1 MKFSK
6 WQGYSLWIS
15 VISGAVIICSGN
27 PIQAAENTGQP
38 TTKSATVTLPQTKRI
53 IEITST
59 DGTVHQQ
66 QTDLVSWRSGKYGEY
81 LRTSSAKLPQIAGY
95 QNNANGLVID
105 KLEKIDIP
113 VTVYHIEYFPKDNQ
127 QRQPPANCT
136 VDLKDAQ
143 GKVCVRH
150 LYTVPYDKTRQVTL
164 QAPTGMDFTNPASK
178 DQLLVGKYGE
188 HKEVLVQPK
197 VISSKPVT
205 ETKPKTVVPE
215 KEISTPSK
223 KKTQAE
229 TPVTLP
235 VSNPPV
241 LVKGPLTLSEQTPQV
256 KPTQPVIHHQ
266 VPQIPNHSIISEIK
280 PGTQFIDKQTEDGDL
295 AKLKEYNRPLKSQ
308 LNHKKLQSTSE
319 NLPQTGN
326 RGGQLLVAIGVALLS
341 ILGLFHTQHKR

>member
-1 MKFSK
+1 MKYSK

-27 PIQAAENTGQP
+27 PIQAAENTGHP
-38 TTKSATVTLPQTKRI
+38 TTTAATVPLPQTKRI

-105 KLEKIDIP
+105 KLEKINIP
-113 VTVYHIEYFPKDNQ
+113 VTVYHIEYFPKDGQ

-143 GKVCVRH
+143 GKVYIRH
-150 LYTVPYDKTRQVTL
+150 LYTVPYNKNRQVTL

-188 HKEVLVQPK
+188 HKEVLVHPK

-205 ETKPKTVVPE
+205 ETKPKTAVPE

-229 TPVTLP
+229 EPVTLP

-241 LVKGPLTLSEQTPQV
+241 LVKEPLTL
-256 KPTQPVIHHQ
+256 
-266 VPQIPNHSIISEIK
+266 
-280 PGTQFIDKQTEDGDL
+280 
-295 AKLKEYNRPLKSQ
+295 
-308 LNHKKLQSTSE
+308 
-319 NLPQTGN
+319 
-326 RGGQLLVAIGVALLS
+326 
-341 ILGLFHTQHKR
+341 

>member
-1 MKFSK
+1 MKYSK
-6 WQGYSLWIS
+6 WQGYSLCVS

-27 PIQAAENTGQP
+27 PIQAAENTSQPP
-38 TTKSATVTLPQTKRI
+38 TTSATVALPQTKRI

-105 KLEKIDIP
+105 KLEKINIP
-113 VTVYHIEYFPKDNQ
+113 VTVYHIEYFPKDDQ

-136 VDLKDAQ
+136 VDLKDSQ
-143 GKVCVRH
+143 GKVYVRH

-164 QAPTGMDFTNPASK
+164 QAPTGMVFINSASN

-188 HKEVLVQPK
+188 HKEILIQPK
-197 VISSKPVT
+197 ELLSKPT
-205 ETKPKTVVPE
+205 TGTAPKTVEPIE
-215 KEISTPSK
+215 ETPTPSQK
-223 KKTQAE
+223 KPQSAK
-229 TPVTLP
+229 PVKLPSSNHLVSVKDTLILPKKELP
-235 VSNPPV
+235 VKV
-241 LVKGPLTLSEQTPQV
+241 
-256 KPTQPVIHHQ
+256 TQPVVHHQ
-266 VPQIPNHSIISEIK
+266 ISQSPNHSITSEMK
-280 PGTQFIDKQTEDGDL
+280 PVMQLADEKPVTSDL
-295 AKLKEYNRPLKSQ
+295 ARLKEYNRPLKSH

-319 NLPQTGN
+319 TLPQTGN